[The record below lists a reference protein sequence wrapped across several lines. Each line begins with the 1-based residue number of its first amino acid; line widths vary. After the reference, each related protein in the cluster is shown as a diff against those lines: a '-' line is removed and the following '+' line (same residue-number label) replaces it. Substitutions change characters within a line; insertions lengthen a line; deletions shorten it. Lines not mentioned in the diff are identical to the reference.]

1 MYKTHLAQQKGIAIQ
16 TRIYTVTIKGTWN
29 LNRNQYVIK
38 DRKTPIRK
46 KTMLENYIWC
56 NAEFHMLSMQSV
68 VDKYVHSYLESPP
81 IEDKCKNYH
90 NICQISTEENLPE
103 KKSMKVQNLPTTMTV
118 ERNVF
123 FPQIEN

>member
-38 DRKTPIRK
+38 DWKTPIRK

-56 NAEFHMLSMQSV
+56 NAESMQTV
-68 VDKYVHSYLESPP
+68 VDKHVHSYLESPP
-81 IEDKCKNYH
+81 IEVQK
-90 NICQISTEENLPE
+90 LP
-103 KKSMKVQNLPTTMTV
+103 
-118 ERNVF
+118 
-123 FPQIEN
+123 

>member
-1 MYKTHLAQQKGIAIQ
+1 MYKTHLAQQKRIAIQ

-46 KTMLENYIWC
+46 ETMLENYIWC
-56 NAEFHMLSMQSV
+56 NDKFHMLSMQTV

-81 IEDKCKNYH
+81 IEVQK
-90 NICQISTEENLPE
+90 LP
-103 KKSMKVQNLPTTMTV
+103 
-118 ERNVF
+118 
-123 FPQIEN
+123 

>member
-56 NAEFHMLSMQSV
+56 NDKFHMLSMQSV

-90 NICQISTEENLPE
+90 NICQISTEENFPE
-103 KKSMKVQNLPTTMTV
+103 KKAWKY
-118 ERNVF
+118 R
-123 FPQIEN
+123 I